1 MVQPNAIG
9 LHLCWALNQN
19 NESKV
24 CKTKEYFIGV
34 TNSRATIKLPLRR
47 TLVRSV
53 ILFTLKMN
61 TMKKLLFAFSFILLS
76 SVAALAQKYA
86 IIDTRYILDKMPE
99 YKTAQT
105 QLDEIAADWQKDID
119 TKQTDLDK
127 MYKDFEAE
135 QVMLSDELKKKREDQ
150 LFLREKE
157 LRDLQRKRF
166 GFEGDLFK
174 KRQELIKPIQDK
186 VYNAVQKMAVQRGY
200 DFVLDKSEGIT
211 IIFADPKLD
220 KSEDVLKELGV
231 K

>member
-1 MVQPNAIG
+1 
-9 LHLCWALNQN
+9 
-19 NESKV
+19 
-24 CKTKEYFIGV
+24 
-34 TNSRATIKLPLRR
+34 
-47 TLVRSV
+47 
-53 ILFTLKMN
+53 
-61 TMKKLLFAFSFILLS
+61 MKKLVLAFGFMIMSF
-76 SVAALAQKYA
+76 VAAMAQKYA

-99 YKTAQT
+99 YKTAQK
-105 QLDEIAADWQKDID
+105 QLDDVAADWQKDID
-119 TKQTDLDK
+119 TKQGDLDK

-150 LFLREKE
+150 LFMKEKE

-186 VYNAVQKMAVQRGY
+186 VFNAVQKMAVTRGY

-220 KSEDVLKELGV
+220 KSEDVLRDLGV